1 MKTLFVDDA
10 GIFFL
15 ICLLTTLYSVISNIR
30 KQTSLYDNRS
40 VDIAAGCA
48 SILCLI
54 CIGVLFVV
62 PTPSQEYQAVSLTD
76 TSGPEEDGNSRHLL
90 NIGTILGY
98 ASLASILLMFL
109 GQYFQNKNSHDPSND
124 QDQNTLSGE
133 SHPHSGYER

>member
-1 MKTLFVDDA
+1 MKIIFDDA
-10 GIFFL
+10 VIFFL
-15 ICLLTTLYSVISNIR
+15 ICLVTTLYSVISNIR
-30 KQTSLYDNRS
+30 KQTSLCDNRS

-62 PTPSQEYQAVSLTD
+62 PTPSQDGQAVSLTD
-76 TSGPEEDGNSRHLL
+76 TSSPEEDGNTRHLL

-98 ASLASILLMFL
+98 ATLALILLMFL
-109 GQYFQNKNSHDPSND
+109 VQYFQNKKSPDPSND